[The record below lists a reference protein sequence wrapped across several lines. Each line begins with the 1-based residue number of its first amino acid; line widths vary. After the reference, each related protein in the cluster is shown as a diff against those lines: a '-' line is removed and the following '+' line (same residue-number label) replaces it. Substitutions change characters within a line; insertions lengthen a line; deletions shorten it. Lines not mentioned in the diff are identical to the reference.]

1 MCLPYPLTRGLSLF
15 YTNGCFGRDKWESF
29 KRLPAFCVFRE
40 NVMNTE
46 FLAVLEQLE
55 RDKGISKETLFS
67 VVESSILAA
76 TLKSQGPARDLQVR
90 IDRKT
95 GDIKAF
101 ARLTVVSHV
110 TAPFEQIS
118 LTEARKRLPGCLL
131 GQTYE
136 IEVTPKD
143 MGRIAAQAVKQG
155 IMQALRGEEKRMIYD
170 EFKNRSGDI
179 VTGVVRRFVKSDV
192 IIDLGKFE
200 AIMPQSERVPTEEYQ
215 VGDRIRALVLN
226 VEMTARGPQIVLSR
240 SHENF
245 VRRLF
250 ELECNELT
258 NGAIEI
264 KAMAREPG
272 YRTKIAVS
280 SRQEK
285 VDPVGACVGIRG
297 SRVKNIVRELNNERV
312 DIFKWSDNIR
322 ELVVEAMKPAKL
334 KNLEFDEA
342 TKRVIATVDDENLAL
357 AIGKRGQ
364 NARLTQRLTG
374 WEIDV
379 KRDET
384 QREQFAE
391 KVQRA
396 AGDLAKGLQV
406 DLEVAKAAVV
416 AGFPNLDS
424 LQEVG
429 IEDIASA
436 IPDEETVK
444 AIQQALEKLKTK
456 A

>member
-1 MCLPYPLTRGLSLF
+1 
-15 YTNGCFGRDKWESF
+15 
-29 KRLPAFCVFRE
+29 
-40 NVMNTE
+40 MNTE

-101 ARLTVVSHV
+101 AKLTVVSHV

-118 LTEARKRLPGCLL
+118 LVEARKRLPGCLL

-215 VGDRIRALVLN
+215 VGDRIRALVLS
-226 VEMTARGPQIVLSR
+226 VEMTVRGPQIVLSR

-258 NGAIEI
+258 NGTIEI

-272 YRTKIAVS
+272 YRTKIAVNS
-280 SRQEK
+280 KREK

-322 ELVVEAMKPAKL
+322 DLVVEAMKPAKL
-334 KNLEFDEA
+334 KSLDFDEA
-342 TKRVIATVDDENLAL
+342 NKRVTATVDDENLAL

-374 WEIDV
+374 WEVDV

-396 AGDLAKGLQV
+396 AMDLAKGLQV
-406 DLEVAKAAVV
+406 DLEIAKAAVV

-424 LQEVG
+424 LQEVD

-436 IPDEETVK
+436 VPDEEAVK
-444 AIQQALEKLKTK
+444 AIQQALERLKAK

>member
-1 MCLPYPLTRGLSLF
+1 
-15 YTNGCFGRDKWESF
+15 
-29 KRLPAFCVFRE
+29 
-40 NVMNTE
+40 MNTE

-101 ARLTVVSHV
+101 ARLTVVSNV
-110 TAPFEQIS
+110 ITPFEQIS
-118 LTEARKRLPGCLL
+118 LAEARKRLPGCLL

-179 VTGVVRRFVKSDV
+179 VSGVVRRFVKSDV
-192 IIDLGKFE
+192 LIDLGKFE

-215 VGDRIRALVLN
+215 IGDRIRALVLN

-258 NGAIEI
+258 NGTVEI
-264 KAMAREPG
+264 KVMAREPG
-272 YRTKIAVS
+272 YRTKIAVWS
-280 SRQEK
+280 KQEK

-312 DIFKWSDNIR
+312 DIFKWSDNVR
-322 ELVVEAMKPAKL
+322 DLVVEAMKPAKL
-334 KNLEFDEA
+334 KSLEFNET

-396 AGDLAKGLQV
+396 SAELAKTLQV
-406 DLEVAKAAVV
+406 DLEIAKAAVV
-416 AGFPNLDS
+416 AGFPNLES
-424 LQEVG
+424 LQEVDVQ
-429 IEDIASA
+429 DIASA
-436 IPDEETVK
+436 IPDEEAVK
-444 AIQQALEKLKTK
+444 SIQEALEKLKTK

>member
-1 MCLPYPLTRGLSLF
+1 
-15 YTNGCFGRDKWESF
+15 
-29 KRLPAFCVFRE
+29 
-40 NVMNTE
+40 MNTE

-101 ARLTVVSHV
+101 AKLTVVSHV

-118 LTEARKRLPGCLL
+118 LVEARKRLPGCLL

-215 VGDRIRALVLN
+215 VGDRIRALVLS
-226 VEMTARGPQIVLSR
+226 VEMTVRGPQIVLSR

-258 NGAIEI
+258 NGTIEI

-272 YRTKIAVS
+272 YRTKIAVNS
-280 SRQEK
+280 KREK

-312 DIFKWSDNIR
+312 DIFMWSDNIR
-322 ELVVEAMKPAKL
+322 DLVVEAMKPAKL
-334 KNLEFDEA
+334 KSLDFDEA
-342 TKRVIATVDDENLAL
+342 NKRVTATVDDENLAL

-374 WEIDV
+374 WEVDV

-396 AGDLAKGLQV
+396 AMDLAKGLQV
-406 DLEVAKAAVV
+406 DLEIAKAAVV

-424 LQEVG
+424 LQEVD

-436 IPDEETVK
+436 VPDEEAVK
-444 AIQQALEKLKTK
+444 AIQQALERLKAK

>member
-1 MCLPYPLTRGLSLF
+1 
-15 YTNGCFGRDKWESF
+15 
-29 KRLPAFCVFRE
+29 
-40 NVMNTE
+40 MNAE

-67 VVESSILAA
+67 VVESAILAA
-76 TLKSQGPARDLQVR
+76 TLKSQGPARDLKVK

-110 TAPFEQIS
+110 KEPFEQIS
-118 LTEARKRLPGCLL
+118 LADARKRMPSCLL

-170 EFKNRSGDI
+170 EFKNRAGDI

-192 IIDLGKFE
+192 YVDLGKFE
-200 AIMPQSERVPTEEYQ
+200 AVMPQSERVATEEYQ
-215 VGDRIRALVLN
+215 IGDRVRALVLS
-226 VEMTARGPQIVLSR
+226 VELTPRGPQIILTR

-250 ELECNELT
+250 ELECNELANST
-258 NGAIEI
+258 VEI
-264 KAMAREPG
+264 KAMAREAG
-272 YRTKIAVS
+272 YRTKIAVWS
-280 SRQEK
+280 KQEK

-312 DIFKWSDNIR
+312 DIFRWSDNIR

-334 KNLEFDEA
+334 KNLEFDENN
-342 TKRVIATVDDENLAL
+342 KKVIATVDDENLAL

-384 QREQFAE
+384 QKEQFAE
-391 KVQRA
+391 KVQKA
-396 AGDLAKGLQV
+396 AAELAQELQV
-406 DLEVAKAAVV
+406 DMEIAKAAVV
-416 AGFPNLDS
+416 AGFPNLES
-424 LQEVG
+424 LQEVD
-429 IEDIASA
+429 IEDIAGA
-436 IPDEETVK
+436 IPDEDAVEK
-444 AIQQALEKLKTK
+444 IKQALERLKEK
-456 A
+456 AS

>member
-1 MCLPYPLTRGLSLF
+1 
-15 YTNGCFGRDKWESF
+15 
-29 KRLPAFCVFRE
+29 
-40 NVMNTE
+40 MNAE

-67 VVESSILAA
+67 VVESAILAA
-76 TLKSQGPARDLQVR
+76 TLKSQGPARDLKVK

-110 TAPFEQIS
+110 KEPFEQIS
-118 LTEARKRLPGCLL
+118 LTDARKRMPSCLL

-170 EFKNRSGDI
+170 EFKNRAGDI

-192 IIDLGKFE
+192 YVDLGKFE
-200 AIMPQSERVPTEEYQ
+200 AVMPQSERVATEEYQ
-215 VGDRIRALVLN
+215 IGDRVRALVLS
-226 VEMTARGPQIVLSR
+226 VELTPRGPQIILTR

-250 ELECNELT
+250 ELECNELA
-258 NGAIEI
+258 NGTVEI
-264 KAMAREPG
+264 KAMAREAG
-272 YRTKIAVS
+272 HRTKIAVWS
-280 SRQEK
+280 KQEK

-312 DIFKWSDNIR
+312 DIFRWSDNIR

-342 TKRVIATVDDENLAL
+342 NKKVIATVDDENLAL

-384 QREQFAE
+384 QKEQFAE
-391 KVQRA
+391 KVQKA
-396 AGDLAKGLQV
+396 AAELAQELQV
-406 DLEVAKAAVV
+406 DMEISKAAVV
-416 AGFPNLDS
+416 AGFPNLES
-424 LQEVG
+424 LQEVD
-429 IEDIASA
+429 IEDIAGA
-436 IPDEETVK
+436 IPDEDAVEK
-444 AIQQALEKLKTK
+444 IKQALERLKEK
-456 A
+456 AS

>member
-1 MCLPYPLTRGLSLF
+1 
-15 YTNGCFGRDKWESF
+15 
-29 KRLPAFCVFRE
+29 
-40 NVMNTE
+40 MNTE
-46 FLAVLEQLE
+46 FLAVLGQLE
-55 RDKGISKETLFS
+55 RDKGISKETLFTL
-67 VVESSILAA
+67 VESSILAS
-76 TLKSQGPARDLQVR
+76 TLKSQGPARDLQVK

-110 TAPFEQIS
+110 SVPFEQIS
-118 LTEARKRLPGCLL
+118 LAEARKKLPGCLL

-170 EFKNRSGDI
+170 EFKNRAGDI
-179 VTGVVRRFVKSDV
+179 VSGMVRRFIKSDV
-192 IIDLGKFE
+192 LIDLGKFE

-226 VEMTARGPQIVLSR
+226 VEMTPRGPQIILSR

-258 NGAIEI
+258 NGTIEI

-272 YRTKIAVS
+272 YRTKIAVVS
-280 SRQEK
+280 KQEK

-322 ELVVEAMKPAKL
+322 DLVVEAMKPAKL
-334 KNLEFDEA
+334 KSLDFDEA
-342 TKRVIATVDDENLAL
+342 NKRVTATVDDENLAL

-384 QREQFAE
+384 QKEQFAE
-391 KVQRA
+391 KVQKA
-396 AGDLAKGLQV
+396 AADLALALKV
-406 DLEVAKAAVV
+406 DLEIAKAAVV
-416 AGFPNLDS
+416 AGFPNLES
-424 LQEVG
+424 LQEVDG
-429 IEDIASA
+429 EDIASA
-436 IPDEETVK
+436 IPDEEAVK
-444 AIQQALEKLKTK
+444 TIREALEKMK
-456 A
+456 AKA